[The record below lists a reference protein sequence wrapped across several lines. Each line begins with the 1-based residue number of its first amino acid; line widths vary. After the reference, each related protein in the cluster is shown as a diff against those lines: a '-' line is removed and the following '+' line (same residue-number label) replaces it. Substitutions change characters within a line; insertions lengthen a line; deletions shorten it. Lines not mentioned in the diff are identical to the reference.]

1 MHSLGGHPMPTLF
14 VSREA
19 AVKDRRLWVVFILL
33 GAWVGIVAG
42 QQPGDRSALR
52 SLPRITDLPSSY
64 HPIGKLADRGEF
76 FATGTPLHRIDDGDA
91 HHGLP
96 ATAAWATKPKD
107 KKAQT
112 QGAIYGVENGRITS
126 AGYVIRQADLVAG
139 KSFHGLTLRELEF
152 PSAHYLTIDLIK
164 GATEGS
170 NQYLWLWHFLP
181 QPDRVR
187 PMLRAGELQS
197 VTSLPRTFA
206 VLRNDAYAND
216 FYPRMG
222 RHHRDFSTPA
232 NRLPGATGDDS
243 LWYGEAAGKLIF
255 IEYIFSQQEFAAG
268 ASWSYVPLNSVPIP
282 PIDNVH
288 ILHYNPARSEA
299 PGTFTTH
306 MYFIPEETYL
316 AWEKEPPGL

>member
-112 QGAIYGVENGRITS
+112 QGAIYGVEI
-126 AGYVIRQADLVAG
+126 ALVTKALDSEWWQRV
-139 KSFHGLTLRELEF
+139 KS
-152 PSAHYLTIDLIK
+152 
-164 GATEGS
+164 GAE
-170 NQYLWLWHFLP
+170 
-181 QPDRVR
+181 
-187 PMLRAGELQS
+187 
-197 VTSLPRTFA
+197 
-206 VLRNDAYAND
+206 
-216 FYPRMG
+216 
-222 RHHRDFSTPA
+222 
-232 NRLPGATGDDS
+232 
-243 LWYGEAAGKLIF
+243 EAA
-255 IEYIFSQQEFAAG
+255 
-268 ASWSYVPLNSVPIP
+268 
-282 PIDNVH
+282 
-288 ILHYNPARSEA
+288 R
-299 PGTFTTH
+299 
-306 MYFIPEETYL
+306 
-316 AWEKEPPGL
+316 